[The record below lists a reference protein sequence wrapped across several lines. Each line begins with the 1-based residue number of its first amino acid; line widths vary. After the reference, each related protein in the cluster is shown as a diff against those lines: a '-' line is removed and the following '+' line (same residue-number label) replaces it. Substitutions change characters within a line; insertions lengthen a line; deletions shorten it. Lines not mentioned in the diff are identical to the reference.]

1 MTVINTDKKNSVK
14 KNLKLFLFNTLSV
27 IASEV
32 KQSPNFLIF
41 QEITTSPVLLVMTK
55 IIRQKSLKK
64 YRADLNF
71 IPGKSR
77 V

>member
-1 MTVINTDKKNSVK
+1 
-14 KNLKLFLFNTLSV
+14 
-27 IASEV
+27 
-32 KQSPNFLIF
+32 
-41 QEITTSPVLLVMTK
+41 VMTK

-77 V
+77 VWTQGQALDPNSAPRGGVLYPPLMAGLFDLQISIHFVFEIWVSQ